1 MASPLS
7 SSLNPLDL
15 QTLITTYLHE
25 DCPGPFDLGGYVVG
39 PSPKTAHLYLKSPGY
54 LCGIPFVNAVFSHLS
69 CTITWFTS
77 SNLPP
82 STPEYTCLPA
92 VEGEYYDPSPTGKI
106 LLATIT
112 GPASNLLLG
121 ERTALNILSR
131 ASGVTTEANRY
142 AKRAKELGWS
152 GSISGT
158 RKTTPGFRLIEK
170 YALLLSHC
178 DPHRLSLSHMIML
191 KDNHINSRGSIS
203 EAVKAAKIAGF
214 TTKIEV
220 ECSDY
225 PSALSALRS
234 GASIIMLDNYKEGC
248 ERDAKKLKEED
259 GRVIVEASGGV
270 EYETLERF
278 CTESVD
284 IVSVGKL
291 TQGYP
296 CLDFSMKLQK
306 E

>member
-54 LCGIPFVNAVFSHLS
+54 LCGIPFVNAVFAHLS

-77 SNLPP
+77 ENLPP
-82 STPEYTCLPA
+82 STSSYTSLPA
-92 VEGEYYDPSPTGKI
+92 VE
-106 LLATIT
+106 

-152 GSISGT
+152 GKISGT
-158 RKTTPGFRLIEK
+158 RKTTPGFRLVEK
-170 YALLLSHC
+170 YALLTSAV
-178 DPHRLSLSHMIML
+178 DTHRLSLSHMIML
-191 KDNHINSRGSIS
+191 KDNHINSRGSIT
-203 EAVKAAKIAGF
+203 EAVKAAKISGF

-225 PSALSALRS
+225 PSALEALSA
-234 GASIIMLDNYKEGC
+234 GADIIMLDNYTEGC
-248 ERDAKKLKEED
+248 EEDAKKLKLENEK
-259 GRVIVEASGGV
+259 VIVEASGGV
-270 EYETLERF
+270 TYETLEKF